1 MKRRP
6 STPRAA
12 DAPPEVFEEGHLWLL
27 ERIDGEPIRFQLLA
41 SGVVRFGDRDRV
53 YDDPDTL
60 PDRYRHA
67 VRHVRERLDREA
79 LRGAVEDVEDVVLFG
94 RATVRRTTEYDWERT
109 PAVLGTDVW
118 SASAG
123 RFYPP
128 DVAAEIFDRLG
139 LEPVNAIERERR
151 ARDFDPETYAVPDSA
166 WYDGPAAGVVVRNK
180 RAGRA
185 ALFHPAFEGAAEPE
199 SVAPSAA
206 ELAAEYATVD
216 RLERIAAD
224 LADGGRPVTFEG
236 VADRLLEEIH
246 REEGRRLDGPVDA
259 GGVRSAA
266 AETIRSV
273 LEDVG
278 S

>member
-6 STPRAA
+6 PTPRAE
-12 DAPPEVFEEGHLWLL
+12 DAPPEMFEEGHLWLL

-94 RATVRRTTEYDWERT
+94 RATVRRTIGYDWERI

-118 SASAG
+118 SAAIG

-128 DVAAEIFDRLG
+128 DVAEGIFERLG

-185 ALFHPAFEGAAEPE
+185 ELLHPAFEAATELEP
-199 SVAPSAA
+199 AALSAT
-206 ELAAEYATVD
+206 ELAAEYASVD

-224 LADGGRPVTFEG
+224 LADRGRPVTFEAL
-236 VADRLLEEIH
+236 ADRLLEEIY

-259 GGVRSAA
+259 GAVRSAA
-266 AETIRSV
+266 AERIRSV
-273 LEDVG
+273 LADVG